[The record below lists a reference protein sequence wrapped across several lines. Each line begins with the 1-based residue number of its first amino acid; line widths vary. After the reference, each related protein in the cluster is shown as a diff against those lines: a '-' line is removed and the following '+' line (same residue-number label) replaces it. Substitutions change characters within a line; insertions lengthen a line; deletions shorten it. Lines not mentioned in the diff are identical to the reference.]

1 MRIAVFIKSTTF
13 HKNFGGLETHNKVL
27 CQGLAGK
34 GFDVTVF
41 SPKRDVKM
49 DSGEENG
56 VKYVF
61 IPSIYKMIVLPWQHS
76 VSWFSKSVDV
86 FQSVHKDKP
95 FDLVISQSSAGE
107 GVIRYKKELGIK
119 TIAISHGT
127 TLGEFKTRLYDSSS
141 LKDYFRLI
149 KDTGYVLINYF
160 GRQRNF
166 ILGSDKVIAVSQ
178 AVKKAIVEETF
189 VPEEKVAVIYNGV
202 DPAKFN
208 LTVAKQEEGKVKFI
222 YIGRIVRSKG
232 LFDLI
237 KVFKEVNPEKASLE
251 LVGDGADFDE
261 LKGLVAGLTLEKNV
275 TFSGK
280 LSYDEVI
287 KKYLAADVFVLPT
300 LRVEGFPMT
309 LPEAMLAGLPVI
321 ASNLG
326 GISDAIKDG
335 ETGFLVPPGDHKIL
349 KEKIELLTE
358 DAILRNSLGERA
370 RQKALN
376 DFTLEK
382 MLDSYITTIRDVLRE

>member
-86 FQSVHKDKP
+86 FQSAHKDKP

-309 LPEAMLAGLPVI
+309 LPEAMLSGLPVI

-382 MLDSYITTIRDVLRE
+382 MLDNYISTIKDVLRE

>member
-149 KDTGYVLINYF
+149 KDTGYVLMNYF

-309 LPEAMLAGLPVI
+309 LPEAMLSGLPVI

-382 MLDSYITTIRDVLRE
+382 MLDNYISTIKDVLRE